1 MYPST
6 LAPSIL
12 VIDDEP
18 SNFDVIE
25 VLLEQENYQLHYVSS
40 GRRALDCLDQF
51 QPDVILLDVMM
62 PDIDGMQVCQQ
73 IKTMPQWQAVPIVM
87 VTALTSKEDLA
98 KCMALGADDF
108 ISKPVNSLELRARVR
123 SMLRIKQQYDS
134 IQTLS
139 QCQENSI
146 QLLKT
151 TLNGLRGN
159 IARALPH
166 ELNTPLHGISGTI
179 SLLTEAFQTMS
190 IDEVQALLQL
200 AQQSSLRMEQ
210 VIQKFLTYVQLE
222 LSVVEKTSLKMLGTT
237 VESLPVKDLIEQVAQ
252 KQAKA
257 LNRLQDLVCD
267 LEPADVVIKPE
278 DLECILTEVLDNAFK
293 FSEVGTPV
301 KLMAKA
307 LGATL
312 CLSISNQG
320 RGMTT
325 EQITTV
331 GAFMQFDRQIHEQ
344 QGLGLGLAIASK
356 ITKMY
361 GGFFSIQNDTKGEL
375 TVYITFP
382 ARAV

>member
-1 MYPST
+1 MHPST

-25 VLLEQENYQLHYVSS
+25 VLLEQENYQLHYVSN
-40 GRRALDCLDQF
+40 GQRALDCLDQF

-98 KCMALGADDF
+98 KCIALGADDF

-151 TLNGLRGN
+151 TLSGLRGN

-166 ELNTPLHGISGTI
+166 ELNTPLNGISGTI
-179 SLLTEAFQTMS
+179 SLLTEAFETMS
-190 IDEVQALLQL
+190 INEVQALLQL

-222 LSVVEKTSLKMLGTT
+222 LSAVEKTSLKMLGTT
-237 VESLPVKDLIEQVAQ
+237 VENVPVQDLIEQVAQ

-257 LNRLQDLVCD
+257 ANRLQDLVCD
-267 LEPADVVIKPE
+267 LEPANVVIKPE

-293 FSEVGTPV
+293 FSKVGTPV
-301 KLMAKA
+301 KVMSKA

-325 EQITTV
+325 EQVTAV

-375 TVYITFP
+375 TIYITFP

>member
-1 MYPST
+1 VAHRVSEDCGNSDET
-6 LAPSIL
+6 LSCSSFQAFCP
-12 VIDDEP
+12 
-18 SNFDVIE
+18 
-25 VLLEQENYQLHYVSS
+25 VL
-40 GRRALDCLDQF
+40 R
-51 QPDVILLDVMM
+51 ILLDVMM

-98 KCMALGADDF
+98 KCIALGADDF

-151 TLNGLRGN
+151 TLSGLRGN

-166 ELNTPLHGISGTI
+166 ELNTPLNGISGTI
-179 SLLTEAFQTMS
+179 SLLTEAFETMS
-190 IDEVQALLQL
+190 INEVQALLQL

-222 LSVVEKTSLKMLGTT
+222 LSAVEKTSLKMLGTT
-237 VESLPVKDLIEQVAQ
+237 VENVPVQDLIEQVAQ

-257 LNRLQDLVCD
+257 ANRLQDLVCD
-267 LEPADVVIKPE
+267 LEPANVVIKPE

-293 FSEVGTPV
+293 FSKVGTPV
-301 KLMAKA
+301 KVMSKA

-325 EQITTV
+325 EQVTAV

-375 TVYITFP
+375 TIYITFP